1 VRTYFH
7 YPVSIVRSSLIGLFI
22 GVLPAVG
29 QSSAGLLAWA
39 DAKRSSKHPETFG
52 EGNPEGVLASETATN
67 ACMPGDLVCTIALGI
82 PGSVGAAIFLGVMII
97 FGVIPG
103 PLVFTEKGGLIYSLF
118 FALVLTSFVI
128 FVIGMTV
135 GRRLAAMTLLPNAII
150 VPLILVVSLLG
161 SFAIRNEMSDVFIS
175 LAFGA
180 LGYVMLK
187 GGFTPIPLLL
197 GLVLGE
203 MVETNYH
210 RALMISG
217 GSYTIFT
224 ASIISKILIVLTVLS
239 LVGPY
244 LGPFWKT
251 LTQGEK

>member
-1 VRTYFH
+1 
-7 YPVSIVRSSLIGLFI
+7 L
-22 GVLPAVG
+22 
-29 QSSAGLLAWA
+29 
-39 DAKRSSKHPETFG
+39 
-52 EGNPEGVLASETATN
+52 
-67 ACMPGDLVCTIALGI
+67 
-82 PGSVGAAIFLGVMII
+82 
-97 FGVIPG
+97 
-103 PLVFTEKGGLIYSLF
+103 
-118 FALVLTSFVI
+118 
-128 FVIGMTV
+128 IGMTI

-217 GSYTIFT
+217 GSYAIFS

-244 LGPFWKT
+244 LGPFWKN

>member
-1 VRTYFH
+1 M
-7 YPVSIVRSSLIGLFI
+7 RSS
-22 GVLPAVG
+22 PANASVIWVPIDAIWISG
-29 QSSAGLLAWA
+29 A
-39 DAKRSSKHPETFG
+39 AKRPVKKMYITRS
-52 EGNPEGVLASETATN
+52 
-67 ACMPGDLVCTIALGI
+67 
-82 PGSVGAAIFLGVMII
+82 
-97 FGVIPG
+97 
-103 PLVFTEKGGLIYSLF
+103 
-118 FALVLTSFVI
+118 
-128 FVIGMTV
+128 
-135 GRRLAAMTLLPNAII
+135 PNVI

-210 RALMISG
+210 RALLISG
-217 GSYTIFT
+217 GSYSIFY
-224 ASIISKILIVLTVLS
+224 ASVICKILILLTILS

>member
-1 VRTYFH
+1 
-7 YPVSIVRSSLIGLFI
+7 
-22 GVLPAVG
+22 
-29 QSSAGLLAWA
+29 
-39 DAKRSSKHPETFG
+39 
-52 EGNPEGVLASETATN
+52 
-67 ACMPGDLVCTIALGI
+67 
-82 PGSVGAAIFLGVMII
+82 MII
-97 FGVIPG
+97 FGIIPG
-103 PLVFTEKGGLIYSLF
+103 PLVFTEKADVIYSLF
-118 FALVLTSFVI
+118 VALVLTSFVVFI
-128 FVIGMTV
+128 IGMTV
-135 GRRLAAMTLLPNAII
+135 GRRLAVVTLLPNDVI

-161 SFAIRNEMSDVFIS
+161 SFAIRNAMPDVMIS

-217 GSYTIFT
+217 GSYSIFYS
-224 ASIISKILIVLTVLS
+224 SIISKILILLTVLS
-239 LVGPY
+239 LAGPY
-244 LGPFWKT
+244 LGSFWKT

>member
-1 VRTYFH
+1 
-7 YPVSIVRSSLIGLFI
+7 
-22 GVLPAVG
+22 
-29 QSSAGLLAWA
+29 
-39 DAKRSSKHPETFG
+39 
-52 EGNPEGVLASETATN
+52 
-67 ACMPGDLVCTIALGI
+67 
-82 PGSVGAAIFLGVMII
+82 VMII

-103 PLVFTEKGGLIYSLF
+103 PLVFTEKTGLIYSLF
-118 FALVLTSFVI
+118 FALVLKSFVI
-128 FVIGMTV
+128 FVIGMTI
-135 GRRLAAMTLLPNAII
+135 GRRLAAMTLLPNDII

-217 GSYTIFT
+217 GSYTIFA
-224 ASIISKILIVLTVLS
+224 ASIISKILIVLTVVS